1 VESTVYRR
9 GSDGKVIGTPEIK
22 SVTETPIEPIF
33 TVTTYRAGEIGQ
45 TKAQPKVVV
54 EKPQPVIPTP
64 PAIVQPTPPAPVV
77 KAPVP
82 AVTQTPVAKPKS
94 ALPKAPIFTLPKFAM
109 PKISFGKS
117 KSRYPRPVRYI
128 RNIVLAYL
136 GFYLILGFHAASS
149 LDKMPASANVALA
162 DTAGTNWLLVGS
174 DSREGL
180 TKAERKEMRTGKDEG
195 SQRTDTLMIIH
206 IDDSGKPTLVSLP
219 RDSYVTIPAHTAL
232 DGSSVED
239 RRNKINTAYGK
250 GGAPLLVETVERNTG
265 LHIDHYMEV
274 GFKGIRDIT
283 DAVGGVNM
291 CVPADVTDLNSGLN
305 LLAGCQELNGV
316 NALAYVRMR
325 YADPKGDLGRIERQQ
340 QFLSS
345 VMKKVATPAVLLNP
359 ISMWKLVDAGTA
371 SVNVGEGD
379 SVIDISSLARAMRG
393 LSNGNGTLTT
403 VPVSKTDANTAA
415 GSSVIWDDEAAREL
429 FVSLG
434 AN

>member
-1 VESTVYRR
+1 MESTVYRR
-9 GSDGKVIGTPEIK
+9 GSDGKVIGTPETNP
-22 SVTETPIEPIF
+22 VIEQPAAPVF
-33 TVTTYRAGEIGQ
+33 AVTTYRAGEIGQ
-45 TKAQPKVVV
+45 TGTQPKIVA
-54 EKPQPVIPTP
+54 EKPQPVVVIEPVIESVAATP
-64 PAIVQPTPPAPVV
+64 SPALEIETETPS
-77 KAPVP
+77 
-82 AVTQTPVAKPKS
+82 AKPKDPATKRS
-94 ALPKAPIFTLPKFAM
+94 LVSLPKF
-109 PKISFGKS
+109 PSRKS
-117 KSRYPRPVRYI
+117 KSRFPRPVRYI

-136 GFYLILGFHAASS
+136 GFYLVLGFHAASS
-149 LDKMPASANVALA
+149 LEKMPASSNVALA

-180 TKAERKEMRTGKDEG
+180 TKAEQKELHTGKDEG
-195 SQRTDTLMIIH
+195 SQRTDTIMLIH
-206 IDDSGKPTLVSLP
+206 IDVSGKPTLISLP
-219 RDSYVTIPAHTAL
+219 RDSYVTIPAHVAL

-239 RRNKINTAYGK
+239 RKNKINTAYGK

-291 CVPADVTDLNSGLN
+291 CVPADVTDENSGLS
-305 LLAGCQELNGV
+305 LLAGCQELDGV

-345 VMKKVATPAVLLNP
+345 VMKKAATPAVLLNP

-379 SVIDISSLARAMRG
+379 SVIDIAKLAQAMRA

-403 VPVSKTDANTAA
+403 VPVADADANTAA
-415 GSSVIWDDEAAREL
+415 GSSVIWDEAVAREL
-429 FVSLG
+429 FISLG

>member
-1 VESTVYRR
+1 MESTVYRR
-9 GSDGKVIGTPEIK
+9 GSDGKIVGTPEAK
-22 SVTETPIEPIF
+22 PVIEMPAPPVF
-33 TVTTYRAGEIGQ
+33 AVTTYRAGDIGQ
-45 TKAQPKVVV
+45 TQAQPKIVADT
-54 EKPQPVIPTP
+54 PQPVVPVKRE
-64 PAIVQPTPPAPVV
+64 ASQPTPVAVNPSP
-77 KAPVP
+77 KLP
-82 AVTQTPVAKPKS
+82 AVK
-94 ALPKAPIFTLPKFAM
+94 LPKF
-109 PKISFGKS
+109 SFGKS
-117 KSRYPRPVRYI
+117 KSRFPRPVRYI

-136 GFYLILGFHAASS
+136 GFYVVLGFHAAAS
-149 LDKMPASANVALA
+149 LDKMPASSNVALA

-180 TKAERKEMRTGKDEG
+180 TKAERKELHTGKDEG
-195 SQRTDTLMIIH
+195 SQRTDTIMVIH

-219 RDSYVTIPAHTAL
+219 RDSYITIPAHIAL

-239 RRNKINTAYGK
+239 RKNKINTAYGK

-291 CVPADVTDLNSGLN
+291 CVPADVTDENSGLN
-305 LLAGCQELNGV
+305 LLAGCQELDGK

-359 ISMWKLVDAGTA
+359 ISMWKLVDAGTG
-371 SVNVGEGD
+371 SVNVGDGD
-379 SVIDISSLARAMRG
+379 SVMDISSLARAMRA

-403 VPVSKTDANTAA
+403 VPVSETDANTAA
-415 GSSVIWDDEAAREL
+415 GSSVIWDDAAAREL

>member
-1 VESTVYRR
+1 MESTVYRR
-9 GSDGKVIGTPEIK
+9 SSDGKIVGTPEAK
-22 SVTETPIEPIF
+22 PVTEMPVEPVF
-33 TVTTYRAGEIGQ
+33 AVTTYRSGEIGQ
-45 TKAQPKVVV
+45 TQAQPKIVA
-54 EKPQPVIPTP
+54 EKPQPEVFAAPVSASP
-64 PAIVQPTPPAPVV
+64 VVAAPSPAPVETKSTQQQV
-77 KAPVP
+77 KPI
-82 AVTQTPVAKPKS
+82 VAKPK
-94 ALPKAPIFTLPKFAM
+94 LPTINLPKF
-109 PKISFGKS
+109 SFGKG
-117 KSRYPRPVRYI
+117 KSRFPRPVRYI

-136 GFYLILGFHAASS
+136 GFYIVLGFHAASS
-149 LDKMPASANVALA
+149 LDKMPASSNVALA

-180 TKAERKEMRTGKDEG
+180 TKAERKELHTGKDEG
-195 SQRTDTLMIIH
+195 SQRTDTIMVIH

-219 RDSYVTIPAHTAL
+219 RDSYITIPAHIAL

-239 RRNKINTAYGK
+239 RKNKINTAYGK
-250 GGAPLLVETVERNTG
+250 GGAPLLVETIERNTG

-291 CVPADVTDLNSGLN
+291 CVPADVTDENSGLS
-305 LLAGCQELNGV
+305 LLAGCQELDGR

-359 ISMWKLVDAGTA
+359 ISMWKLVDAGTG
-371 SVNVGEGD
+371 SVNVGDAD
-379 SVIDISSLARAMRG
+379 SVMDISSLAKAMRA

-403 VPVSKTDANTAA
+403 VPVSETDANTAA
-415 GSSVIWDDEAAREL
+415 GSSVIWDDAAAREL

>member
-1 VESTVYRR
+1 VEATVYRR
-9 GSDGKVIGTPEIK
+9 GTDGKVIGTPEVK
-22 SVTETPIEPIF
+22 PLTETPVEPIF
-33 TVTTYRAGEIGQ
+33 AVTTYRAGEIGQ
-45 TKAQPKVVV
+45 TQAQPKIVA
-54 EKPQPVIPTP
+54 EKLQSIS
-64 PAIVQPTPPAPVV
+64 PATSTTVKPTPPAPVV
-77 KAPVP
+77 KAPDPVK
-82 AVTQTPVAKPKS
+82 AQTPATKPKP
-94 ALPKAPIFTLPKFAM
+94 ALPKAPSVTLPKL
-109 PKISFGKS
+109 SLGRS
-117 KSRYPRPVRYI
+117 KSHYPRPVRYI

-136 GFYLILGFHAASS
+136 GFYLVLGLHAASS
-149 LDKMPASANVALA
+149 LDKIPASANVAVA
-162 DTAGTNWLLVGS
+162 DTVGTNWLLVGS

-180 TKAERKEMRTGKDEG
+180 TKAERKELRTGKDEG

-219 RDSYVTIPAHTAL
+219 RDSYVTIPSHTAL
-232 DGSSVED
+232 DGSFIED

-265 LHIDHYMEV
+265 LHIDHYMEI

-291 CVPADVTDLNSGLN
+291 CVPADVTDENSGLN
-305 LLAGCQELNGV
+305 LLAGCQELDGK

-379 SVIDISSLARAMRG
+379 SVIDISSLARAMRA

-403 VPVSKTDANTAA
+403 VPVSQTDANTAA

>member
-1 VESTVYRR
+1 MESTVYRR
-9 GSDGKVIGTPEIK
+9 GSDGKIIGTPEAK
-22 SVTETPIEPIF
+22 LVTETPVEPIF

-45 TKAQPKVVV
+45 TQAQPKIVA
-54 EKPQPVIPTP
+54 EKPQPVIPSSP
-64 PAIVQPTPPAPVV
+64 VSVQPAPVPTAPEV
-77 KAPVP
+77 KTPSPVV
-82 AVTQTPVAKPKS
+82 AKVAVAKPKAS
-94 ALPKAPIFTLPKFAM
+94 EPKLPIFKMPKF
-109 PKISFGKS
+109 SFGKG

-128 RNIVLAYL
+128 RNIVLAYV
-136 GFYLILGFHAASS
+136 GFYIVLGFHAASS

-180 TKAERKEMRTGKDEG
+180 TKAERKELHTGKDEG
-195 SQRTDTLMIIH
+195 SQRTDTIMLIH
-206 IDDSGKPTLVSLP
+206 IDDSGKSTLVSLP
-219 RDSYVTIPAHTAL
+219 RDSYVTIPAHIAL

-239 RRNKINTAYGK
+239 RKNKINTAYGK
-250 GGAPLLVETVERNTG
+250 GGAPLLVETIERNTG

-291 CVPADVTDLNSGLN
+291 CVPADVTDENSGLS
-305 LLAGCQELNGV
+305 LLAGCQELDGK

-325 YADPKGDLGRIERQQ
+325 YADPKGDLGRVERQQ
-340 QFLSS
+340 QYLSS

-359 ISMWKLVDAGTA
+359 ISMWKLVDAGTE
-371 SVNVGEGD
+371 SVNVGESD
-379 SVIDISSLARAMRG
+379 SVIDIGNLARAMRG
-393 LSNGNGTLTT
+393 LSNGSGTLTT
-403 VPVSKTDANTAA
+403 VPVADADANTAA
-415 GSSVIWDDEAAREL
+415 GSSVIWDDAAAREL

>member
-1 VESTVYRR
+1 MESTVYRR
-9 GSDGKVIGTPEIK
+9 GSDGKIVGTPEAK
-22 SVTETPIEPIF
+22 PVIEMPAPPVF
-33 TVTTYRAGEIGQ
+33 AVTTYRAGDIGQ
-45 TKAQPKVVV
+45 TQAQPKIVADT
-54 EKPQPVIPTP
+54 PQPVVPVKP
-64 PAIVQPTPPAPVV
+64 EPQQPTPVAV
-77 KAPVP
+77 KPSLKLP
-82 AVTQTPVAKPKS
+82 AVN
-94 ALPKAPIFTLPKFAM
+94 LPKF
-109 PKISFGKS
+109 SFGKS
-117 KSRYPRPVRYI
+117 KSRFPRPVRYI

-136 GFYLILGFHAASS
+136 GFYVVLGFHAAAS
-149 LDKMPASANVALA
+149 LDKMPASSNVALA

-180 TKAERKEMRTGKDEG
+180 TKAERKELHTGKDEG
-195 SQRTDTLMIIH
+195 SQRTDTIMVIH

-219 RDSYVTIPAHTAL
+219 RDSYITIPAHIAL

-239 RRNKINTAYGK
+239 RKNKINTAYGK

-291 CVPADVTDLNSGLN
+291 CVPADVTDENSGLN
-305 LLAGCQELNGV
+305 LLAGCQELDGK

-359 ISMWKLVDAGTA
+359 ISMWKLVDAGTG
-371 SVNVGEGD
+371 SVNVGDGD
-379 SVIDISSLARAMRG
+379 SVMDISSLARAMRA

-403 VPVSKTDANTAA
+403 VPVSETDANTAA
-415 GSSVIWDDEAAREL
+415 GSSVIWDDAAARDL

>member
-1 VESTVYRR
+1 MESTVYRR
-9 GSDGKVIGTPEIK
+9 GSDGKIIGTPEVKPII
-22 SVTETPIEPIF
+22 ETPVETVF
-33 TVTTYRAGEIGQ
+33 SVTTYRAGEIGNTQVQ
-45 TKAQPKVVV
+45 TPFVA
-54 EKPQPVIPTP
+54 EKPQPEASIDPSVVTPKSQSVKQTP
-64 PAIVQPTPPAPVV
+64 PPVQVQA
-77 KAPVP
+77 
-82 AVTQTPVAKPKS
+82 PVAKPKMTT
-94 ALPKAPIFTLPKFAM
+94 PKPPAINWPKFSL
-109 PKISFGKS
+109 KKG

-136 GFYLILGFHAASS
+136 GFYLVLGFHAASS

-180 TKAERKEMRTGKDEG
+180 TKAERKELHTGKDEG
-195 SQRTDTLMIIH
+195 SQRTDTIMIIH
-206 IDDSGKPTLVSLP
+206 LDDSGKPTLVSLP
-219 RDSYVTIPAHTAL
+219 RDSYVTIPAHIAL
-232 DGSSVED
+232 DGSSIED
-239 RRNKINTAYGK
+239 RKNKINTAYGK

-291 CVPADVTDLNSGLN
+291 CIPADVTDENSGLS
-305 LLAGCQELNGV
+305 LLAGCQELDGV

-345 VMKKVATPAVLLNP
+345 VMKKAATPAVLLNP

-379 SVIDISSLARAMRG
+379 SVFDLAALARAMRS

-403 VPVSKTDANTAA
+403 VPVSQTDANTAA
-415 GSSVIWDDEAAREL
+415 GSSVIWDDAAAREL

>member
-1 VESTVYRR
+1 MESTVYRR
-9 GSDGKVIGTPEIK
+9 GSDGKIVGTPEAK
-22 SVTETPIEPIF
+22 PVIEMPAPPVF
-33 TVTTYRAGEIGQ
+33 AVTTYRAGDIGQ
-45 TKAQPKVVV
+45 TQAQPKIVADT
-54 EKPQPVIPTP
+54 PQPVVPVKP
-64 PAIVQPTPPAPVV
+64 EPQQPTPVAV
-77 KAPVP
+77 KPSPKLP
-82 AVTQTPVAKPKS
+82 AVN
-94 ALPKAPIFTLPKFAM
+94 LPKF
-109 PKISFGKS
+109 SFGKS
-117 KSRYPRPVRYI
+117 KSRFPRPVRYI

-136 GFYLILGFHAASS
+136 GFYVVLGFHAAAS
-149 LDKMPASANVALA
+149 LDKMPASSNVALA

-180 TKAERKEMRTGKDEG
+180 TKAERKELHTGKDEG
-195 SQRTDTLMIIH
+195 SQRTDTIMVIH

-219 RDSYVTIPAHTAL
+219 RDSYITIPAHIAL

-239 RRNKINTAYGK
+239 RKNKINTAYGK

-291 CVPADVTDLNSGLN
+291 CVPADVTDENSGLN
-305 LLAGCQELNGV
+305 LLAGCQELDGK

-359 ISMWKLVDAGTA
+359 ISMWKLVDAGTG
-371 SVNVGEGD
+371 SVNVGDGD
-379 SVIDISSLARAMRG
+379 SVMDISSLARAMRA

-403 VPVSKTDANTAA
+403 VPVSETDANTAA
-415 GSSVIWDDEAAREL
+415 GSSVIWDDASAREL

>member
-9 GSDGKVIGTPEIK
+9 DSDGKVIGIPEANRLDEQPVF
-22 SVTETPIEPIF
+22 SVS
-33 TVTTYRAGEIGQ
+33 TYRAGEISNTQ
-45 TKAQPKVVV
+45 IQPEIVAD
-54 EKPQPVIPTP
+54 KPQTMPVNPETVKSSPKIP
-64 PAIVQPTPPAPVV
+64 AF
-77 KAPVP
+77 K
-82 AVTQTPVAKPKS
+82 
-94 ALPKAPIFTLPKFAM
+94 LPKF
-109 PKISFGKS
+109 SFRKS
-117 KSRYPRPVRYI
+117 KSRFPRPVRYI

-136 GFYLILGFHAASS
+136 GFYLVLGFHAASS
-149 LDKMPASANVALA
+149 LDKMPASSNVAIA
-162 DTAGTNWLLVGS
+162 DTAGTNWLLAGS
-174 DSREGL
+174 DSR
-180 TKAERKEMRTGKDEG
+180 
-195 SQRTDTLMIIH
+195 
-206 IDDSGKPTLVSLP
+206 
-219 RDSYVTIPAHTAL
+219 L
-232 DGSSVED
+232 DGIAIED
-239 RRNKINTAYGK
+239 RRNKINTAYGQ

-291 CVPADVTDLNSGLN
+291 CVPADVTDENSGLN
-305 LLAGCQELNGV
+305 LLAGCQELDGR

-359 ISMWKLVDAGTA
+359 ISMWKLVDAGTG
-371 SVNVGEGD
+371 SVNVGETD
-379 SVIDISSLARAMRG
+379 TVMDIGNLAKAMRA

-403 VPVSKTDANTAA
+403 VPVSETDANTAA
-415 GSSVIWDDEAAREL
+415 GSSVIWDDVAAREL

>member
-1 VESTVYRR
+1 MESTVYRR
-9 GSDGKVIGTPEIK
+9 DSDGKVIGTPEANRLDEQPVF
-22 SVTETPIEPIF
+22 SVS
-33 TVTTYRAGEIGQ
+33 TYRAGEIGNTQ
-45 TKAQPKVVV
+45 IQPRIVADM
-54 EKPQPVIPTP
+54 PQPLPVNPEAVKSSP
-64 PAIVQPTPPAPVV
+64 KLPAF
-77 KAPVP
+77 K
-82 AVTQTPVAKPKS
+82 
-94 ALPKAPIFTLPKFAM
+94 LPKL
-109 PKISFGKS
+109 SFRKS
-117 KSRYPRPVRYI
+117 KSRFPRPVRYI

-136 GFYLILGFHAASS
+136 GFYVVLGFHAASS
-149 LDKMPASANVALA
+149 LDKMPASSNVALA

-180 TKAERKEMRTGKDEG
+180 TKAERKELRTGKDEG
-195 SQRTDTLMIIH
+195 SQRTDTLMVIH
-206 IDDSGKPTLVSLP
+206 IDDSGKSTLVSLP
-219 RDSYVTIPAHTAL
+219 RDSYVTIPAHFGL
-232 DGSSVED
+232 DGIAIED
-239 RRNKINTAYGK
+239 RRNKINTAYGQ

-291 CVPADVTDLNSGLN
+291 CVPADVTDENSGLN
-305 LLAGCQELNGV
+305 LLAGCQELDGR

-359 ISMWKLVDAGTA
+359 ISMWKLVDAGTG
-371 SVNVGEGD
+371 SVNVGETD
-379 SVIDISSLARAMRG
+379 TVMDIGNLAKAMRA

-403 VPVSKTDANTAA
+403 VPVSETDANTAA
-415 GSSVIWDDEAAREL
+415 GSSVIWDDVAAREL

>member
-9 GSDGKVIGTPEIK
+9 GSDGKIVGTPDAK
-22 SVTETPIEPIF
+22 PVIEMPVF
-33 TVTTYRAGEIGQ
+33 AVTTYRAGDIGQ
-45 TKAQPKVVV
+45 TQAQPKIVA
-54 EKPQPVIPTP
+54 ETAQPV
-64 PAIVQPTPPAPVV
+64 
-77 KAPVP
+77 APVP
-82 AVTQTPVAKPKS
+82 PAQQPAAVKPSPKTPS
-94 ALPKAPIFTLPKFAM
+94 FNLPKF
-109 PKISFGKS
+109 SFGKS
-117 KSRYPRPVRYI
+117 KSRFPRPVRYI

-136 GFYLILGFHAASS
+136 GFYLVLGLHAASS
-149 LDKMPASANVALA
+149 LDKIPASANVAIA

-180 TKAERKEMRTGKDEG
+180 TKAERKELHTGKDEG

-219 RDSYVTIPAHTAL
+219 RDSYVTIPAHIGL
-232 DGSSVED
+232 DGVAIED

-291 CVPADVTDLNSGLN
+291 CVPADVTDENSGLN
-305 LLAGCQELNGV
+305 LLAGCQELDGK

-379 SVIDISSLARAMRG
+379 SVMDVGNLARAMRG

-403 VPVSKTDANTAA
+403 VPVSQTDANTAA
-415 GSSVIWDDEAAREL
+415 GSSVIWDDVAAREL

>member
-1 VESTVYRR
+1 MESTVYRR
-9 GSDGKVIGTPEIK
+9 GSDGKIVGTAEAKPVIEMPAPPVFAV
-22 SVTETPIEPIF
+22 S
-33 TVTTYRAGEIGQ
+33 TYRAGDIGQ
-45 TKAQPKVVV
+45 TQAQPKIVADT
-54 EKPQPVIPTP
+54 PQPVVPVKPEP
-64 PAIVQPTPPAPVV
+64 PQPTPVAV
-77 KAPVP
+77 KPSPKLP
-82 AVTQTPVAKPKS
+82 AVN
-94 ALPKAPIFTLPKFAM
+94 LPKF
-109 PKISFGKS
+109 SFGKS
-117 KSRYPRPVRYI
+117 KSRFPRPVRYI

-136 GFYLILGFHAASS
+136 GFYLVLGFHAAAS
-149 LDKMPASANVALA
+149 LDKIPASSNVALA

-180 TKAERKEMRTGKDEG
+180 TKAERKELHTGKDEG
-195 SQRTDTLMIIH
+195 SQRTDTIMVIH

-219 RDSYVTIPAHTAL
+219 RDSYITIPAHIAL

-239 RRNKINTAYGK
+239 RKNKINTAYGK

-291 CVPADVTDLNSGLN
+291 CVPADVTDENSGLN
-305 LLAGCQELNGV
+305 LLAGCQELDGK

-359 ISMWKLVDAGTA
+359 ISMWKLVDAGTG
-371 SVNVGEGD
+371 SVNVGDGD
-379 SVIDISSLARAMRG
+379 SVTDISSLARAMRA

-403 VPVSKTDANTAA
+403 VPVSETDANTAA
-415 GSSVIWDDEAAREL
+415 GSSVIWDDAAAREL

>member
-1 VESTVYRR
+1 VEATVYRR
-9 GSDGKVIGTPEIK
+9 SSDGKIIGTPEANPD
-22 SVTETPIEPIF
+22 TEQPEIPVF
-33 TVTTYRAGEIGQ
+33 SVTTYRAGEIGNTQ
-45 TKAQPKVVV
+45 AQPKIVT
-54 EKPQPVIPTP
+54 EKSQVKTSTP
-64 PAIVQPTPPAPVV
+64 PAVVQPVAPA
-77 KAPVP
+77 
-82 AVTQTPVAKPKS
+82 PVAKPKNVS
-94 ALPKAPIFTLPKFAM
+94 PKAPTFTMPKFS
-109 PKISFGKS
+109 IRKS
-117 KSRYPRPVRYI
+117 KSRYPRSVRYI

-136 GFYLILGFHAASS
+136 GFYLVLGVHAATS
-149 LDKMPASANVALA
+149 LDKIPASANVALA

-219 RDSYVTIPAHTAL
+219 RDSYVTIPAHIAL
-232 DGSSVED
+232 DGSSVGD

-265 LHIDHYMEV
+265 LHIDHYMEI

-291 CVPADVTDLNSGLN
+291 CVPADVTDENSGLN
-305 LLAGCQELNGV
+305 LLAGCQELDGV
-316 NALAYVRMR
+316 KALAYVRMR

-359 ISMWKLVDAGTA
+359 ISMWRLVDAGTA

-379 SVIDISSLARAMRG
+379 SVTDISRLARAMRG
-393 LSNGNGTLTT
+393 LSNGNGTLIT
-403 VPVSKTDANTAA
+403 VPVSQTDANTAA
-415 GSSVIWDDEAAREL
+415 GSSVIWDDVAAREL
-429 FVSLG
+429 FISLG